1 MASNHPTFQIFS
13 GTDDTSCICMPQNHL
28 ASTLYMH
35 QVHTLASNLEKFSA
49 DPAKARAQYPW
60 AIRFAMGHP
69 LAPWQRPAVWID
81 EQKVRFITSIWMGA
95 DLGSY
100 LVNEWYAYA
109 DRTGAFAIN
118 SEVLL
123 DGQQRLTA
131 LEGYLLGEFG
141 VPDALGQVRFWSEL
155 GNAERRR
162 FLNMPFA
169 QARVHSDD
177 ETALRQAYD
186 LRAFG
191 GTPHTEDQRA
201 SA

>member
-1 MASNHPTFQIFS
+1 MLTTNAVFQRFNGADES
-13 GTDDTSCICMPQNHL
+13 GSVRMPHKQLDATLHMFQVDML
-28 ASTLYMH
+28 A
-35 QVHTLASNLEKFSA
+35 ANLEAYSA
-49 DPAKARAQYPW
+49 DPEQARAKYPW
-60 AIRFAMGHP
+60 ATRFAMGHP
-69 LAPWQRPAVWID
+69 LAPWQRPAVWTD

-162 FLNMPFA
+162 FLNTPFA